1 MWKMII
7 TKEFFYLDVQA
18 DADIDIEVNFDF
30 QDEFMDKS

>member
-7 TKEFFYLDVQA
+7 TKEFFIWMCRRML
-18 DADIDIEVNFDF
+18 DIDIEVHFDF